1 MAAPAGRDGVG
12 KAKPPSSSRTA
23 RVAPVLALALEIRT
37 AVSNHEVRDLIRRM
51 NAANPPWGLPRI
63 HGELLK
69 IGIEISQ
76 RQLPSTWCENEGRWR
91 SFLRNPGRRHSCD
104 RYVRGCV
111 RLVSAAVCDD
121 HPGARSQ
128 KDCAFPCH
136 AVPDLRLASATGNR
150 SVPLGQCSTLSAAAI
165 AMPRMARSS
174 QASRCDGNRRDC
186 QCAAITLGERIR
198 RARHRFDSS

>member
-91 SFLRNPGRRHSCD
+91 SFLRNQVAGIAAIDMFVVASASFQLLYVMIILAHDHRKIVRFHVT
-104 RYVRGCV
+104 RYPTSGW
-111 RLVSAAVCDD
+111 L
-121 HPGARSQ
+121 ARQ
-128 KDCAFPCH
+128 VTEAFP
-136 AVPDLRLASATGNR
+136 
-150 SVPLGQCSTLSAAAI
+150 
-165 AMPRMARSS
+165 
-174 QASRCDGNRRDC
+174 
-186 QCAAITLGERIR
+186 
-198 RARHRFDSS
+198 